1 MLVFLCLNI
10 AWYSCIWKTSFAI
23 TNLYFSIAEGFFF
36 LPWELIREKTKTQ
49 MEKAKGRAYLICSIY
64 RLLSVTETNLGIH
77 KFHLI

>member
-36 LPWELIREKTKTQ
+36 TLGTYKRKNKN
-49 MEKAKGRAYLICSIY
+49 
-64 RLLSVTETNLGIH
+64 TNDQ
-77 KFHLI
+77 